1 MKINILL
8 FTISTLCLTSCSKD
22 NNDYPKSFK
31 FNHSTIK
38 AEQGFV
44 IGDNETYTQ
53 ISSKAGNLDS
63 LRSLLAVDL
72 YGFIKND
79 GGLAFIESLDLL
91 SKDSV
96 RLTVWFGDT
105 IQSATFPALID
116 DPDGL
121 LIDPFYFDGGEVK
134 YDSNHEEI
142 SICLAIGIGIVK
154 RGGHVFAQINGNY
167 CDSNDAIHELEK
179 ILLSDDYV
187 KNDTMGV
194 YVTENIYK

>member
-8 FTISTLCLTSCSKD
+8 FTISTLCLSSCSKD
-22 NNDYPKSFK
+22 NNDYPKTFK
-31 FNHSTIK
+31 FHHSTIK

-44 IGDNETYTQ
+44 IGDNEMYTQ
-53 ISSKAGNLDS
+53 INSKAGSLDT

-72 YGFIKND
+72 YGFFKND
-79 GGLAFIESLDLL
+79 SSGAFIESLDLL

-96 RLTVWFGDT
+96 RINVWFGGT

-121 LIDPFYFDGGEVK
+121 LIDPFYFDGGEIK

-154 RGGHVFAQINGNY
+154 RSGHVFVQINGNY
-167 CDSNDAIHELEK
+167 CDSNDAIHELER
-179 ILLSDDYV
+179 ILLTDDYV
-187 KNDTMGV
+187 KNDTIGV
-194 YVTENIYK
+194 YVTDDIYK